1 MRLIMTEK
9 IPEKDRIRHMAACRV
24 ILFLLVC
31 LLSAGCAKTIGPSSH
46 DRPPAPGPHKETG
59 KIPAT
64 QRPYTVMGKQYTP
77 IASAHGFVQTGIA
90 SWYGRKFHGRKTA
103 NGEIYD
109 MYAMTAAHKTL
120 PMNTWVEVHNLDN
133 NKKIKVRIND
143 RGPFVT
149 GRVIDL
155 SYTGA
160 RKIDMVGPG
169 TARVRIKALGAAT
182 EFDRK
187 EPVAFRNLDY
197 WTGNFTVQVGAFRGK
212 ANAENFKEK
221 LSKSYVNA
229 HIVMHEDHR
238 GRFYRVRIGRF
249 SSLRDA
255 ERFSEN
261 LVNKDGFDQAF
272 AVAE

>member
-1 MRLIMTEK
+1 MTKKKHEN
-9 IPEKDRIRHMAACRV
+9 DRIRHMAACRV
-24 ILFLLVC
+24 ILVFLIC
-31 LLSAGCAKTIGPSSH
+31 LLSAGCAKTIDPSSH
-46 DRPPAPGPHKETG
+46 ERPPAPRPQKETG
-59 KIPAT
+59 KTPAT
-64 QRPYTVMGKQYTP
+64 QRPYTVMGRQYTP

-90 SWYGRKFHGRKTA
+90 SWYGRKFHGRRTA

-109 MYAMTAAHKTL
+109 MHAMTAAHKTL

-133 NKKIKVRIND
+133 DRKIKVRIND

-169 TARVRIKALGAAT
+169 TARVRVTALGAAT
-182 EFDRK
+182 RYAEK
-187 EPVAFRNLDY
+187 EPVAFRELDY
-197 WTGNFTVQVGAFRGK
+197 WTGNFTVQVGAFRKK
-212 ANAENFKEK
+212 ANAEKLRET

-229 HIVMHEDHR
+229 HIVEHEDHR
-238 GRFYRVRIGRF
+238 GRFHRVRIGRF
-249 SSLRDA
+249 SSLKDA

-261 LVNKDGFDQAF
+261 LVKKDEFDQAF
-272 AVAE
+272 AVAEE